1 VAAFVALMCTLLAAD
16 LARANMGF
24 NPAIPEKT
32 ASPPVT
38 GAIRFLQSQ
47 RPNRFIGVSTEL
59 FSQPLP
65 ADLAMD
71 FGLYDARG
79 YDFPV
84 EKRFDAL
91 WRRSVAPGV
100 GAFTQPEEFASATPA
115 ALRALDLLSVSDLIV
130 GPLQAIKAPLHGPG
144 LSVAYRGPDAVVY
157 ANADALPRVFVV
169 DHQETVNGD
178 TAALDAVTAPGFDG
192 RGVAITE
199 TPQPGLA
206 QAAKAPSPPGAT
218 ARLVSYQAEKIVIDA
233 TTPRSGM
240 LVLTDDYYPGW
251 TATVDGH
258 PATIQRVDYLL
269 RGVALTAGSHTIEFH
284 YQPGSWRIGWI
295 VSVLAVLGLLA
306 TIAIGLRARRG
317 PRTRRSAPEPAR

>member
-1 VAAFVALMCTLLAAD
+1 M
-16 LARANMGF
+16 
-24 NPAIPEKT
+24 
-32 ASPPVT
+32 T
-38 GAIRFLQSQ
+38 GAIRYLQAQ

-65 ADLAMD
+65 ADLAMN

-84 EKRFDAL
+84 EKRFDML

-115 ALRALDLLSVSDLIV
+115 SLRALNLLSVSDLIV
-130 GPLQAIKAPLHGPG
+130 GPLQAVKAPLHGPG
-144 LSVAYRGPDAVVY
+144 LSVAYHGRDAVVY
-157 ANADALPRVFVV
+157 ANANALPRVFVV
-169 DHQETVNGD
+169 DHQKTVNGD
-178 TAALDAVTAPGFDG
+178 SAALDAVTAPGFDG

-199 TPQPGLA
+199 TAQPGLA
-206 QAAKAPSPPGAT
+206 QATAASPPAGAT
-218 ARLVSYQAEKIVIDA
+218 ARLASYQAEKIVVDA
-233 TTPRSGM
+233 TTPRAGL

-269 RGVALTAGSHTIEFH
+269 RGVALAPGRHTIEFR
-284 YQPGSWRIGWI
+284 YQPVSWRLGWI
-295 VSVLAVLGLLA
+295 VSLLALVGLLA
-306 TIAIGLRARRG
+306 TIAIGLRARRA
-317 PRTRRSAPEPAR
+317 S